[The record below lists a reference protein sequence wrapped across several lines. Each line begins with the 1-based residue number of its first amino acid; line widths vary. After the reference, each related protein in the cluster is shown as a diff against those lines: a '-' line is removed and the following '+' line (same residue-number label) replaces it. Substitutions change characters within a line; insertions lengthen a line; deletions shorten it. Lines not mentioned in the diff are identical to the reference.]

1 MTNNIS
7 LESRNLFPL
16 VSIPGEA
23 LDYKLYFYGSQG
35 MAEALPEQGSSFHGV
50 LHKMKPD

>member
-35 MAEALPEQGSSFHGV
+35 MAEALPELGSSFHGV